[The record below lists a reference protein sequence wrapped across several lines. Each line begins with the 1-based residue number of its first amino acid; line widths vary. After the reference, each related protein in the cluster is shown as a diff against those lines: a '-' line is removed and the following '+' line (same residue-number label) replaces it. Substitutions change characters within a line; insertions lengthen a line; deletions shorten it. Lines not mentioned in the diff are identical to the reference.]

1 MKILKSAFV
10 AVMCSIAVL
19 AMADVPNGYYS
30 SLNGKSGQEL
40 KNAVHTLTR
49 NHTVL
54 TYNSLWY
61 YFQSTD
67 HMPSNTRQVWDMYS
81 NNTYYFN
88 GSSAVSGMNKEHSLP
103 KSWWG
108 GGTNTSSYPS
118 YTDINHLYP
127 SDAKA
132 NSAKSNWPL
141 GEVSTASFD
150 NGVCRTGS
158 PKSGM
163 GGGAGTVFEP
173 DDQYKGDFA
182 RTYFYMA
189 CCYQDYTWRYHYMV
203 TETDWKTLTPWAI
216 SMLLK
221 WSREDPVSDKEKQ
234 RNDAV
239 FKVQNNRN
247 PFIDNPN
254 LAEYI
259 WGNKAGQVFNENDT
273 TGTGGGG
280 TGGGGDKPDSTK
292 VPVLITPTQG
302 TVLDFGEVALGK
314 SIDYVIPV
322 KGKNLTQNL
331 STRIYLNNAAM
342 FKANVSSIDRVI
354 ANSQDGYPLHVT
366 YTPTAVGNHKTKLLI
381 YDGGITGSVGIQIT
395 AACLP
400 VPTLTTVRALPAQ
413 DITDS
418 TYVAT
423 WEASTDTID
432 YYIIDRTIYDSGNS
446 IVGHDTTV
454 VDADETSYTFT
465 DLKHGQTHVYTIRTS
480 RLGYTSVP
488 SNAINVTFSSVTG
501 IEDDNNPLAIIPVE
515 GGVLV
520 KSSQDLGATSIYTID
535 GRLVRHIANLTNDTV
550 IELPRGL
557 YVLTTRTRI
566 AKLAVK

>member
-1 MKILKSAFV
+1 MKILKSALV
-10 AVMCSIAVL
+10 ALLCAATL
-19 AMADVPNGYYS
+19 QATADVPTGYYS
-30 SLNGKSGQEL
+30 TLNGKSGQAL
-40 KNAVHTLTR
+40 KDAIHTLTR

-54 TYNSLWY
+54 SYSSLWR

-67 HMPSNTRQVWDMYS
+67 HMPTNTNQVWDMYS

-141 GEVSTASFD
+141 GEVQTVSFD
-150 NGVCRTGS
+150 NGVSRTGT
-158 PKSGM
+158 PQSGQ

-173 DDQYKGDFA
+173 ADQYKGDFA

-189 CCYQDYTWRYHYMV
+189 CCYQDYKWTYHYMF
-203 TETDWKTLTPWAI
+203 TETSSDWKSLTPWAVN
-216 SMLLK
+216 MLLK

-234 RNDAV
+234 RNEAV

-273 TGTGGGG
+273 TGGG
-280 TGGGGDKPDSTK
+280 TTPTDSTK

-314 SIDYVIPV
+314 SIDYVLPV
-322 KGKNLTQNL
+322 KGRNLTQNL
-331 STRIYLNNAAM
+331 STRIYLNNYAM
-342 FKANVSSIDRVI
+342 FKANVSSIDRVV
-354 ANSQDGYPLHVT
+354 ANSDDGYPLHIT

-381 YDGGITGSVGIQIT
+381 YDGGITGSVGVQIT
-395 AACLP
+395 ASCLP
-400 VPTLTTVRALPAQ
+400 VPTLSTVHALPAQ

-418 TYVAT
+418 TYVAS
-423 WEASTDTID
+423 WEATTDTID
-432 YYIIDRTIYDSGNS
+432 FYVIDRTVYDANNV
-446 IVGHDTTV
+446 IVLHDTTN
-454 VDADETSYTFT
+454 VDAEETEHLFT
-465 DLKHGQTHVYTIRTS
+465 DLKHGQTHVYTVMSS
-480 RLGYTSVP
+480 RLGYLSAP
-488 SNAINVTFSSVTG
+488 SNVINVTPSSVTG
-501 IEDDNNPLAIIPVE
+501 ITDSNAPLAVIAVE
-515 GGVLV
+515 GGVLI
-520 KSSQDLGATSIYTID
+520 KSSQDLGAASIYTVD
-535 GRLVRHIANLTNDTV
+535 GRLVRHFANLTNDTL

-557 YVLTTRTRI
+557 YVLTTKTRQ